1 MDRDANV
8 VYANEAVRKAAG
20 DDRLTLELNRF
31 NLEFNL
37 DPVPARGSPFASIEK
52 TLQDTLLKLDQA
64 AAASGAGIVPIG
76 ILPTLTTSQLGAHA
90 MTDLPRYHALA
101 SALRHRRGEDF
112 AIRIQGLETL
122 DMRWGDVTLEG
133 ANTSF
138 QFHYRVDPA
147 DFRDVWN
154 TASLLTPLMTA
165 LAANSP
171 LLFGRRL
178 WQETRIPLFEQSV
191 DSRVAHTFRARLP
204 PRVGFGN
211 GWLREGIHELFV
223 EGAYLF
229 PPLMPV
235 MPEATAPGEL
245 GAMRLH
251 QGSIWSWN
259 RPIYDPA
266 DGGHIRIELR
276 ALPAGPTCADMCANA
291 AVFIGLIEAM
301 KPYINTIIPGLPFRY
316 ATENFYNAAHHGL
329 EAIMLWPDIDSSTL
343 RERTVADIL
352 GELLPMVPV
361 GLSGLGVSASD
372 IDRAVSIA
380 ADTLGSRQNGSRWLL
395 DNLAR
400 LTADGS
406 DKQAALR
413 TLVNQYRQRALSNTP
428 VSQWERL

>member
-1 MDRDANV
+1 MH
-8 VYANEAVRKAAG
+8 ANEAIREASG
-20 DDRLTLELNRF
+20 DPGLTLELNRF
-31 NLEFNL
+31 NLEYNL
-37 DPVPARGSPFASIEK
+37 EPVPARGSPFASIEK
-52 TLQDTLLKLDQA
+52 TLQETLLRLDRN
-64 AAASGAGIVPIG
+64 AASCGAGIVPIG
-76 ILPTLTTSQLGAHA
+76 ILPTLTTSQLGPQA
-90 MTDLPRYHALA
+90 MTDLPRYHAL
-101 SALRHRRGEDF
+101 SDALRQRRGEDF
-112 AIRIQGLETL
+112 AIHIKGAETL
-122 DMRWGDVTLEG
+122 DLRWGDVTLEG

-138 QFHYRVDPA
+138 QFHYRVEPA

-171 LLFGRRL
+171 LLFGKRL

-235 MPEATAPGEL
+235 MPETTAPGEL
-245 GAMRLH
+245 SAMRLH

-266 DGGHIRIELR
+266 DGGHVRIELR

-291 AVFIGLIEAM
+291 AIFIGLIEAM

-316 ATENFYNAAHHGL
+316 AAENFYNAAHHGL
-329 EAIMLWPDIDSSTL
+329 DAIMLWPDIDSRTL
-343 RERTVADIL
+343 RERTVVDIL
-352 GELLPMVPV
+352 EELLPMVS
-361 GLSGLGVSASD
+361 SGLAGLDVATSD
-372 IDRAVSIA
+372 ISRAVSIA
-380 ADTLGSRQNGSRWLL
+380 GDTLASGQNGSRWLL
-395 DNLAR
+395 GSLAK
-400 LTADGS
+400 LTAAGTERS
-406 DKQAALR
+406 EALR
-413 TLVNQYRQRALSNTP
+413 VLVNEYRTRALSNTP
-428 VSQWERL
+428 VARWDIL